1 MSVSVTFLLS
11 EKHKEQEKK
20 IDGKYSNI
28 FLGGLWCTIHLLAL
42 FKFPQVLK
50 RMRANGSKMGDWVCG
65 EFPGVFWK
73 LAADVRILLRHAGM
87 VNIDDQLGGT

>member
-28 FLGGLWCTIHLLAL
+28 FLGGL
-42 FKFPQVLK
+42 
-50 RMRANGSKMGDWVCG
+50 
-65 EFPGVFWK
+65 
-73 LAADVRILLRHAGM
+73 
-87 VNIDDQLGGT
+87 